1 MPIVRINEPIAEWQ
15 DGDFAQGYALVVR
28 KETRQDRKG
37 RDYVDLELADSS
49 GSLPAKIWPDS
60 PAQKSRI
67 VEKGFI
73 AFKGTVRQF
82 RDQLQLNLDHCREVN
97 DSDREKGFDESALV
111 PTAPQGIES
120 LWTRF
125 EAIYPAQIGREP
137 LQRLTR
143 ELIQRHGDDLRE
155 HPAAKSIHH
164 AYRGGLLE
172 HVVQMAEL
180 AIQICRLY
188 EELDRDLI
196 LIGVL
201 LHDLGKLRELGS
213 MPANDYTMEGQL
225 IGHIVLG
232 HNMLRDAC
240 RALDPAVPEHLCLHL
255 EHLVLSH
262 HGQREYGSPVE
273 PATAEALVLHEIDS
287 LDSKLNQLRALR
299 RNGAHGMHYHRPMG
313 RNLFFDPKLHD
324 AEPEPASDE
333 S

>member
-28 KETRQDRKG
+28 REVRQDRKG
-37 RDYVDLELADSS
+37 RDYVDLELADAS

-97 DSDREKGFDESALV
+97 DSDREKGFDESVLV
-111 PTAPQGIES
+111 PTAPQGIEP
-120 LWTRF
+120 LWARF
-125 EAIYPAQIGREP
+125 EAIFPAQIHRPE
-137 LQRLTR
+137 LQKLTR
-143 ELIQRHGDDLRE
+143 ELLDRHGESLRE

-172 HVVQMAEL
+172 HVVYMAEM
-180 AIQICRLY
+180 AIKICELY

-196 LIGVL
+196 LLGVL

-213 MPANDYTMEGQL
+213 MPANDYTKEGQL
-225 IGHIVLG
+225 VGHIVLG
-232 HNMLRDAC
+232 HSMLTDAC
-240 RALDPAVPEHLCLHL
+240 RAVEPPVPEFLRLHL

-262 HGQREYGSPVE
+262 HGQREYGSPIE
-273 PATAEALVLHEIDS
+273 PSTAEALVLHEIDS
-287 LDSKLNQLRALR
+287 LDSRLNQLRSLR
-299 RNGAHGMHYHRPMG
+299 RNGAHGMHFHRPMG
-313 RNLFFDPKLHD
+313 RNLFFDPELENK
-324 AEPEPASDE
+324 PAGESDDG
-333 S
+333 